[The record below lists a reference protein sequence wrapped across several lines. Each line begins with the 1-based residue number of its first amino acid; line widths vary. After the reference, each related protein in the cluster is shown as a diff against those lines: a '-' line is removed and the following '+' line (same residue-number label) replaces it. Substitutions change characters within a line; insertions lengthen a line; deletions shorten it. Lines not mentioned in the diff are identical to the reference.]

1 MNYLKKVNT
10 VWYNLSKGEKVA
22 HKTFI
27 SYKWSEAQELRDNII
42 KALGKDATY
51 YKGETSDSPDL
62 TDTSTENIKK
72 NLSDMMYDT
81 SVTIVIIS
89 PHIKESKWIDWEIEY
104 CLKDNTR
111 KDRTS
116 HTNGIV
122 GIIMKYNGGYSWFKT
137 TTINEDGCRS
147 SSYRKEL
154 VYDIINQNRFN
165 QTPKKYSCDVCK
177 TVSSLTGSYI
187 AYVEEETFLANPV
200 KYINNAYD
208 KSENDASG
216 YKLVKKR

>member
-1 MNYLKKVNT
+1 M
-10 VWYNLSKGEKVA
+10 A

-27 SYKWSEAQELRDNII
+27 SYKYSEAQDLRDRII
-42 KALGKDATY
+42 ESLGKDASY

-72 NLSDMMYDT
+72 NLKDMMFDT

-89 PHIKESKWIDWEIEY
+89 PNMKESKWIDWEIEY
-104 CLKDNTR
+104 CLKNITR

-116 HTNGIV
+116 HTNGVV
-122 GIIMKYNGGYSWFKT
+122 GVIMKVDGKYDWFKYST
-137 TTINEDGCRS
+137 TNSDNCS
-147 SSYRKEL
+147 VSSYYDFKTF
-154 VYDIINQNRFN
+154 DIINNNRYN
-165 QTPKKYSCDVCK
+165 QDPKIYSCDKCK
-177 TVSSLTGSYI
+177 CVNALTGSYI
-187 AYVEEETFLANPV
+187 AFVEEDDFLGNPI

-216 YKLVKKR
+216 YKIYPTR